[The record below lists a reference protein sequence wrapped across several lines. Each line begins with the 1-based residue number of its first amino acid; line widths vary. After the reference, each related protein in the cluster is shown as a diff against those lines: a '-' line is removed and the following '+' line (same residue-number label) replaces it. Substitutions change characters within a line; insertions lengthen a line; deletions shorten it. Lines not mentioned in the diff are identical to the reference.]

1 MRGDAIVIAARLLRD
16 AKCHTTS
23 PAEGASLGG
32 GTISSESNLRGGTR
46 STRSQ
51 AEGWPQFGCQIGCRQ
66 GRARIEL
73 RWYLIGLVRRR
84 LQWAGACIDGWHHLR
99 VWVDPGADLFSM
111 LEGLVIA
118 I

>member
-1 MRGDAIVIAARLLRD
+1 MPGDAIVIAARLLRD

-73 RWYLIGLVRRR
+73 RWYLFGLVRRR
-84 LQWAGACIDGWHHLR
+84 LQWAGA
-99 VWVDPGADLFSM
+99 
-111 LEGLVIA
+111 
-118 I
+118 